1 MSSKTN
7 RLDRFIRQN
16 SDFSLSDTRL
26 LIAQKRIVVDGCLAE
41 SIQQRVTEFT
51 EVVLDGKALNLSKPV
66 YLMLNKPA
74 GVVSA
79 TKDAKHATVLDLIQ
93 HPLKD
98 QLHIAGRLDLN
109 TTGLMLLTNDGAWS
123 RKISLPETKL
133 RKTYEVVLA
142 KPITQDYTAT
152 FRAGIYFAYEDLTTQ
167 PAELEILTDHTA
179 RLSLV
184 EGKYHQVKRM
194 FGFFQNKVLAL
205 HRVAVGRLTLAGL
218 ETGDSRLLTQQEIK
232 DELID

>member
-93 HPLKD
+93 HLVDP
-98 QLHIAGRLDLN
+98 
-109 TTGLMLLTNDGAWS
+109 
-123 RKISLPETKL
+123 SLPHSK
-133 RKTYEVVLA
+133 
-142 KPITQDYTAT
+142 
-152 FRAGIYFAYEDLTTQ
+152 
-167 PAELEILTDHTA
+167 
-179 RLSLV
+179 S
-184 EGKYHQVKRM
+184 HQ
-194 FGFFQNKVLAL
+194 
-205 HRVAVGRLTLAGL
+205 
-218 ETGDSRLLTQQEIK
+218 GDRT
-232 DELID
+232 